1 MSSTL
6 TDRIRG
12 VATSV
17 AIKVPVRCCTTE
29 NITLSGLQTIDGVAL
44 SAGDRVLVRNQ
55 TDAVTN
61 GIWTASIGAWAR
73 AIDFNGTYDAVL
85 GTEVYVQSGTVNG
98 DLRFALTTSA
108 PVIGSSSLTF
118 TAISGTVTL
127 LAEEARDAAIAA
139 AADADAAAT
148 AAGLAAGTAE
158 TAAGDAQGFAEAA
171 EALVGSFNPAAA
183 TEATASAAIAVE
195 AAGQA
200 DTARDE
206 AVAAR
211 DVAVGVADNLPDWQG
226 AWETGVAYETGDLIQ
241 TAGSSYICTVAHTS
255 GTFATDLGAGR
266 WELFAAKGAAG
277 AGTGDML
284 GANNLSDV
292 EDAAAARGNLGLAD
306 MATQAPGAVEI
317 TGGSIAGID
326 DLAIAD
332 GGTGASTADAAL
344 NNLGGTGAGKALFTA
359 ADVDAQMEALGA
371 APLDS
376 PAFTGNPTAPTQTA
390 GNNSTRIATT
400 AFVASAVDGL
410 LEGFAAGDEGQPKIR
425 PRALSDTIYLGR
437 LATSGTS
444 WQAMTGLDD
453 IKKVR
458 IDLWYDSAGLIYLG
472 LSSDGGSTWSS
483 DVNIGLTNADFSLLV
498 ADLETGQLGSA
509 GKVSV
514 STTVSGGPF
523 NALRIRNNTTGSFA
537 AIVTALTGRA

>member
-29 NITLSGLQTIDGVAL
+29 NITLSGLQTIDGVSLA
-44 SAGDRVLVRNQ
+44 AGDRVLVRNQ

-73 AIDFNGTYDAVL
+73 AIDFNGTHDAVL

-127 LAEEARDAAIAA
+127 LAEEARDAAISAA
-139 AADADAAAT
+139 SDAAAAAT

-183 TEATASAAIAVE
+183 AEATASAATAVE

-211 DVAVGVADNLPDWQG
+211 DEAVGVADNLPDWHG

-241 TAGSSYICTVAHTS
+241 TAGSSYICIVAHTS

-266 WELFAAKGAAG
+266 WDLFAAKGAAG

-292 EDAAAARGNLGLAD
+292 ENAAAARGNLGLAD
-306 MATQAPGAVEI
+306 MATQAPGAVAI
-317 TGGSIAGID
+317 TGGNISGIV

-344 NNLGGTGAGKALFTA
+344 NNLGGTTAGKALFKA
-359 ADVDAQMEALGA
+359 ADVAAQMTALGA

-376 PAFTGNPTAPTQTA
+376 PAFTGNPTAPTQSI
-390 GNNSTRIATT
+390 GNDSTRIATT
-400 AFVASAVDGL
+400 AFVHDEVPALLNASGSAPIYACRAWVNFNGTGTPAIRASGNVSSITDNGTGDYTVSFTTPMPDGNYAVTGV
-410 LEGFAAGDEGQPKIR
+410 AANSAGTSDRNRILTVS
-425 PRALSDTIYLGR
+425 AL
-437 LATSGTS
+437 TSGS
-444 WQAMTGLDD
+444 ARVSINNGSSQADP
-453 IKKVR
+453 
-458 IDLWYDSAGLIYLG
+458 
-472 LSSDGGSTWSS
+472 
-483 DVNIGLTNADFSLLV
+483 
-498 ADLETGQLGSA
+498 ETVTLQ
-509 GKVSV
+509 V
-514 STTVSGGPF
+514 
-523 NALRIRNNTTGSFA
+523 IR
-537 AIVTALTGRA
+537 